1 MIFKLILKVS
11 KKWGAFFDLKRPD
24 SRHSMDSMESGG
36 ELCFLSFPPFSDSV
50 GNTLN
55 FEFYLNTL
63 KSSQILK
70 FVLPVVVRTV
80 MNSFFNKKNW
90 VLSLKKSFF
99 RPRKTPS
106 RWKIGPCLKAWK
118 ITFLVIR
125 PYFND
130 IINIT
135 KEKIKQY

>member
-1 MIFKLILKVS
+1 
-11 KKWGAFFDLKRPD
+11 
-24 SRHSMDSMESGG
+24 MDSMESGG

-80 MNSFFNKKNW
+80 MNSFFKK
-90 VLSLKKSFF
+90 
-99 RPRKTPS
+99 
-106 RWKIGPCLKAWK
+106 KIGSYHSKNPSLGLGKPLLGEKSA
-118 ITFLVIR
+118 LV
-125 PYFND
+125 
-130 IINIT
+130 
-135 KEKIKQY
+135 